1 MIEAIR
7 DPTESLLHTLV
18 STRATFDR
26 YLSKLL
32 RMPNG
37 PACELSE
44 RRLPKLPTLSF
55 QPILKWPK
63 DSESSDSL
71 LSQPSGLEMYD
82 GYIGM
87 HGGFQN
93 GEIRKIVPKTG
104 FCNLEPPSRL
114 PDALQKF
121 GAFSGPSRSSPQR
134 LGSSGCFISDIQPLE
149 YCDNSKIS
157 EQKLKIHIL

>member
-1 MIEAIR
+1 MQVH
-7 DPTESLLHTLV
+7 ESGY
-18 STRATFDR
+18 DE
-26 YLSKLL
+26 SKFFEKKKHFFSSFV
-32 RMPNG
+32 PG
-37 PACELSE
+37 SFS
-44 RRLPKLPTLSF
+44 LSF

-157 EQKLKIHIL
+157 VQKLMVSTFCSFTC